1 MTRGEVRRLRRLLGL
16 TQAAFAEK
24 VGVERVTVAR
34 WECGLSP
41 VNRTAAIL
49 IRLLAQQAR
58 PPRQKRRT

>member
-1 MTRGEVRRLRRLLGL
+1 VTREEVKAVRHKLKL

-34 WECGLSP
+34 WESGLSP

-49 IRLLAQQAR
+49 IHLLAQRAR
-58 PPRQKRRT
+58 PRRRAR